1 MPHLLQPFLQPKT
14 FYPQGP
20 PWRVPLEGPPST
32 ARLPLTHAGLQVAPC
47 GCCFHPHVSHI
58 PWTTT
63 SLSPPA
69 TTTLGHGAPS
79 LLGAAPSTLQ
89 GRTVAPAPP
98 VLPPCFPGT
107 RIWRGTMRHPAA
119 DLPLSE
125 EMPVDRSLVT
135 QLGPSCVPMPGYPGG
150 TGGAISCNI
159 GSLSLPAELLS
170 PDHSIPETS
179 NALLSLQQF
188 NTIGMG
194 PQEPWWDVGT
204 GLASPQPGRL
214 GKRGEK

>member
-1 MPHLLQPFLQPKT
+1 MWLLLPSPCLP
-14 FYPQGP
+14 YPVDNHQLVSAGHH
-20 PWRVPLEGPPST
+20 
-32 ARLPLTHAGLQVAPC
+32 HAWPRRSISA
-47 GCCFHPHVSHI
+47 GCCPIHPAGESGGPSPAGAATMLPRYEDMVRQFAQL
-58 PWTTT
+58 
-63 SLSPPA
+63 SLSD
-69 TTTLGHGAPS
+69 TT
-79 LLGAAPSTLQ
+79 AAEGTN
-89 GRTVAPAPP
+89 APP
-98 VLPPCFPGT
+98 GTHVLSRSADAHT
-107 RIWRGTMRHPAA
+107 TAMRHPAA

-170 PDHSIPETS
+170 PDYSIPEIS